1 MTVINTNTGSLYA
14 QQAMNTN
21 SRGLATV
28 MQQLSTGKRI
38 NNAVDDVAGLAIST
52 RLTSQIKGLNQ
63 AVRNAN
69 DAISL
74 IQTAEGATEQVTN
87 MLQRMRELSIQASND
102 TNNDKDRGFL
112 DLEFQQLKDEIDRV
126 GMNTQWNG
134 KNILDGTAGK
144 LNDGNFTFQIGANAN
159 QTIGLKLPNMQSAP
173 YSPDFGNGAAVAV
186 TDHFKFNQD
195 PLQKTG
201 FGVTQFKVL
210 GVPTTPGDIS
220 TAAVATSPYASVVNF
235 DFGSLNG
242 VVSPWAGGNTYTT
255 ASPGP
260 QKSLGVVVQS
270 TIAGRAVQ
278 YKISQADIDASKL
291 FDANPTADGAK
302 ELSVTVAEHLAAKL
316 NDQYVGLPFA
326 ATAAAGVL
334 TVTATGL
341 ESFGDHAT
349 ATSPGGAAV
358 QTVTG
363 DLNSIDPSAN
373 IKDGSH
379 AADGLARIDAA
390 LQTIN
395 QARSAMGAV
404 VSRLQFAAD
413 NLFNVSAKATES
425 RSRIEDT
432 DYSMAT
438 TELAKRNIIQQAA
451 QAMLAQA
458 NQAPQ
463 MVLQLLK

>member
-159 QTIGLKLPNMQSAP
+159 QTITLSLPNLQSAP
-173 YSPDFGNGAAVAV
+173 KSQMTGNV
-186 TDHFKFNQD
+186 
-195 PLQKTG
+195 
-201 FGVTQFKVL
+201 
-210 GVPTTPGDIS
+210 
-220 TAAVATSPYASVVNF
+220 
-235 DFGSLNG
+235 NG
-242 VVSPWAGGNTYTT
+242 VSTFANTGAVVTEKLYDLSDLETD
-255 ASPGP
+255 P
-260 QKSLGVVVQS
+260 QKQLGVVVQA

-278 YKISQADIDASKL
+278 YKITQADIDDDKGNVQPLGKTVAAAIARKL
-291 FDANPTADGAK
+291 KDEYVGMPFSAEVDANG
-302 ELSVTVAEHLAAKL
+302 KL
-316 NDQYVGLPFA
+316 K
-326 ATAAAGVL
+326 
-334 TVTATGL
+334 VTATGL
-341 ESFGDHAT
+341 EAFADYET
-349 ATSPGGAAV
+349 ATSPGGSAV
-358 QTVTG
+358 YTVTG
-363 DLNSIDPSAN
+363 DLNTIDPEAN
-373 IKDGSH
+373 IRTGEK
-379 AADGLARIDAA
+379 AAEGLARIDAA

-395 QARSAMGAV
+395 NARSKMGAV

-463 MVLQLLK
+463 LVLQLLK